1 MTKRIYVKS
10 MLMIALVVI
19 ALGGFLLHVR
29 IHPVADNPSNLIP
42 VIAGIL
48 SIIGVPLL
56 FAYKRTV
63 QYGYVLNGMLAIIG
77 TITMAH
83 FSLAHWPEPPT
94 LVSILT
100 KTLLADILILW
111 TIFLIGKALFEL
123 ETFGYDPG
131 KPKKGISYRYPNMG
145 WWFVHLAGASIVY
158 TLGHQIW
165 R

>member
-1 MTKRIYVKS
+1 
-10 MLMIALVVI
+10 
-19 ALGGFLLHVR
+19 
-29 IHPVADNPSNLIP
+29 
-42 VIAGIL
+42 
-48 SIIGVPLL
+48 VPLL
-56 FAYKRTV
+56 FAYKKTV

-83 FSLAHWPEPPT
+83 FSFAHWPAPPT
-94 LVSILT
+94 VASILT

-123 ETFGYDPG
+123 ETFGYDPD

-145 WWFVHLAGASIVY
+145 WWFVHLVGASIVY
-158 TLGHQIW
+158 TLGHQLW